1 MDADRAQRIYFCL
14 HKLIELAEQEAKDGT
29 ARGRIHTLVTSSE
42 YQEMKEWL
50 RMK

>member
-1 MDADRAQRIYFCL
+1 MDAAKAQRIYICL
-14 HKLIELAEQEAKDGT
+14 NELVRLAEVAAQGGPLSNRLTK
-29 ARGRIHTLVTSSE
+29 LVTSSE